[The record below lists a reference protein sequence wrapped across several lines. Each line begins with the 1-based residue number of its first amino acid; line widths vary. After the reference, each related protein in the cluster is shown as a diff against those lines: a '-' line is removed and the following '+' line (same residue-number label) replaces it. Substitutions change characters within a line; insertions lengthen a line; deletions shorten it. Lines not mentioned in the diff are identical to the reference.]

1 MVNVCK
7 ILKDLVFF
15 QIDATFR
22 IETGSQD
29 FFWPDVLSS
38 DVSGSAA
45 LRMFDYSKRGFGG
58 AEVPLWCTF
67 TTDTR

>member
-1 MVNVCK
+1 M
-7 ILKDLVFF
+7 LLSE
-15 QIDATFR
+15 R
-22 IETGSQD
+22 ETRSQD